1 MTPLTVLQYLSPYL
15 KQKNKNKNKKKIFK
29 VNYVKMLPKNLK

>member
-15 KQKNKNKNKKKIFK
+15 KQKKKKKKKIFK
-29 VNYVKMLPKNLK
+29 VNYVKMLSKNLK